1 MKRVRSIFGI
11 FTVFLLIILASF
23 LLLSWQS
30 TANLKASLIQTAQL
44 QTKYAATLLEQKG
57 KEIEIEADGI
67 LYGENMQNL
76 YAAIENNDVYE
87 YVQQINKMKSFFQ
100 ERQGRTGGMSGM
112 TLYWPKSGREISTLR
127 QGYFEDSFW
136 ENNKES
142 QWKSANKQEIF
153 YMRRRTVEWM
163 GEDQEVWLVLRMDQD
178 FLYEIKEMAAGMDQ
192 GGSILMF
199 GGEIN
204 VLSQKSVEQNI
215 AGIIR
220 QSNEKVCEVRVG
232 KQKYQIVRSDETKN
246 GMQLVSYYP
255 TRQMMRQVRN
265 IMTISGIM
273 LGAILIFGMIYI
285 SLFVKN
291 ILMQMNLLTEK
302 LKQVEVGDLTVQIY
316 KMPKNEFA
324 YVFRQFNHMVRR
336 THELLEATVK
346 EQELRN
352 EAEMRQLQLQI
363 NPHFLYNSLSF
374 IVTAADNPDAVT
386 EMAVHLSQYYRY
398 CTRKKSITTI
408 QEEID
413 YARSY
418 LEIMAMRKRIRYT
431 IEMPKEIGELPIIP
445 LILEPLIENAIEHG
459 LEGCESAKQIEI
471 EIDWTKNGAVSFA
484 ISDDGEGMTKEQVSA
499 LKERI
504 SRKERKEEES
514 VGLWN
519 VNQRLIN
526 YYSKSAALGF
536 KRSRW
541 GGLTV
546 YFMIRPEK
554 KKEEESDASIDCR

>member
-1 MKRVRSIFGI
+1 
-11 FTVFLLIILASF
+11 
-23 LLLSWQS
+23 
-30 TANLKASLIQTAQL
+30 
-44 QTKYAATLLEQKG
+44 
-57 KEIEIEADGI
+57 
-67 LYGENMQNL
+67 
-76 YAAIENNDVYE
+76 
-87 YVQQINKMKSFFQ
+87 MKSFFQ
-100 ERQGRTGGMSGM
+100 ERQGRTVGMSGM

-153 YMRRRTVEWM
+153 YMRRRTVEWR

-324 YVFRQFNHMVRR
+324 MYFVNLTIWCAARMNCWRQR
-336 THELLEATVK
+336 
-346 EQELRN
+346 
-352 EAEMRQLQLQI
+352 
-363 NPHFLYNSLSF
+363 
-374 IVTAADNPDAVT
+374 
-386 EMAVHLSQYYRY
+386 
-398 CTRKKSITTI
+398 
-408 QEEID
+408 
-413 YARSY
+413 
-418 LEIMAMRKRIRYT
+418 
-431 IEMPKEIGELPIIP
+431 
-445 LILEPLIENAIEHG
+445 
-459 LEGCESAKQIEI
+459 
-471 EIDWTKNGAVSFA
+471 
-484 ISDDGEGMTKEQVSA
+484 
-499 LKERI
+499 
-504 SRKERKEEES
+504 
-514 VGLWN
+514 
-519 VNQRLIN
+519 
-526 YYSKSAALGF
+526 
-536 KRSRW
+536 
-541 GGLTV
+541 
-546 YFMIRPEK
+546 
-554 KKEEESDASIDCR
+554 

>member
-100 ERQGRTGGMSGM
+100 ERQGRTVGMSGM

-127 QGYFEDSFW
+127 QGYFENSFW

-220 QSNEKVCEVRVG
+220 QSNEKVYEVRAG

-255 TRQMMRQVRN
+255 TRQMMRQVWN

-418 LEIMAMRKRIRYT
+418 LEIMAMRKN
-431 IEMPKEIGELPIIP
+431 IEYEIESDPELAACKIPP
-445 LILEPLIENAIEHG
+445 LILQPIIENAIEHAI
-459 LEGCESAKQIEI
+459 EERENAKHIYVKVYQKVKDEI
-471 EIDWTKNGAVSFA
+471 CFE
-484 ISDDGEGMTKEQVSA
+484 ISDDGNGLTEEQIAA
-499 LKERI
+499 LKERLA
-504 SRKERKEEES
+504 RKNRDEKEG

-519 VNQRLIN
+519 VNQRHQ
-526 YYSKSAALGF
+526 SGQCV
-536 KRSRW
+536 RHHRP
-541 GGLTV
+541 GL
-546 YFMIRPEK
+546 YHGLRYCENAELRP
-554 KKEEESDASIDCR
+554 R

>member
-100 ERQGRTGGMSGM
+100 EHQGRTVGMSGM

-220 QSNEKVCEVRVG
+220 QSNEKVCEVG

-418 LEIMAMRKRIRYT
+418 LEIMAMRKN
-431 IEMPKEIGELPIIP
+431 IEYEIESDPELAACKIPP
-445 LILEPLIENAIEHG
+445 LILQPIIENAIEHAID
-459 LEGCESAKQIEI
+459 ERENAKHIYVKVYQKVKDEI
-471 EIDWTKNGAVSFA
+471 CFE
-484 ISDDGEGMTKEQVSA
+484 ISDDGNGLTEEQIAA
-499 LKERI
+499 LKERLA
-504 SRKERKEEES
+504 RKNRDEKEG

-519 VNQRLIN
+519 VNQRLVN
-526 YYSKSAALGF
+526 YYGEQSSLQFG
-536 KRSRW
+536 RSIW
-541 GGLTV
+541 KGLCV
-546 YFMIRPEK
+546 SFVIDG
-554 KKEEESDASIDCR
+554 KERL

>member
-30 TANLKASLIQTAQL
+30 TANLKASLIQMAQL

-100 ERQGRTGGMSGM
+100 ERQGRTVGMSGM

-220 QSNEKVCEVRVG
+220 QSNEKVCEVRAG

-255 TRQMMRQVRN
+255 TRQMMRQVWN

-291 ILMQMNLLTEK
+291 ILMQMNLLIEK
-302 LKQVEVGDLTVQIY
+302 LKQVEVGDLTVQI
-316 KMPKNEFA
+316 
-324 YVFRQFNHMVRR
+324 
-336 THELLEATVK
+336 
-346 EQELRN
+346 
-352 EAEMRQLQLQI
+352 
-363 NPHFLYNSLSF
+363 
-374 IVTAADNPDAVT
+374 
-386 EMAVHLSQYYRY
+386 
-398 CTRKKSITTI
+398 
-408 QEEID
+408 
-413 YARSY
+413 
-418 LEIMAMRKRIRYT
+418 
-431 IEMPKEIGELPIIP
+431 
-445 LILEPLIENAIEHG
+445 
-459 LEGCESAKQIEI
+459 
-471 EIDWTKNGAVSFA
+471 
-484 ISDDGEGMTKEQVSA
+484 
-499 LKERI
+499 
-504 SRKERKEEES
+504 
-514 VGLWN
+514 
-519 VNQRLIN
+519 
-526 YYSKSAALGF
+526 
-536 KRSRW
+536 
-541 GGLTV
+541 
-546 YFMIRPEK
+546 
-554 KKEEESDASIDCR
+554 

>member
-100 ERQGRTGGMSGM
+100 ERQGRTVGMSGM

-153 YMRRRTVEWM
+153 YMRRRTVEWR

-363 NPHFLYNSLSF
+363 NPHFLYNSLSL
-374 IVTAADNPDAVT
+374 INWKALEIGSDDISKATLA
-386 EMAVHLSQYYRY
+386 LSRYYR
-398 CTRKKSITTI
+398 TSLNKGKNTMSIR
-408 QEEID
+408 EEID
-413 YARSY
+413 NVRSY
-418 LEIMAMRKRIRYT
+418 LQIQ
-431 IEMPKEIGELPIIP
+431 EMFHDYSFTVKMDVAEDILDYRTLN
-445 LILEPLIENAIEHG
+445 LILQPLAENAIAHG
-459 LEGCESAKQIEI
+459 
-471 EIDWTKNGAVSFA
+471 IDRRRGSEPGVITISGRRDGDCVVLSVADNGV
-484 ISDDGEGMTKEQVSA
+484 GMEQEKAQTILTEKSSGYGV
-499 LKERI
+499 R
-504 SRKERKEEES
+504 
-514 VGLWN
+514 N
-519 VNQRLIN
+519 VN
-526 YYSKSAALGF
+526 
-536 KRSRW
+536 SRIQLEY
-541 GGLTV
+541 GEAYGLSIESEPGKGTKVTV
-546 YFMIRPEK
+546 RIPGVEREVQ
-554 KKEEESDASIDCR
+554 A

>member
-44 QTKYAATLLEQKG
+44 QTKYAAMLLEQKG

-100 ERQGRTGGMSGM
+100 ERQGRTVGMSGM

-127 QGYFEDSFW
+127 QGYFENSFW

-220 QSNEKVCEVRVG
+220 QSNEKVCEVRAG

-418 LEIMAMRKRIRYT
+418 LEIMAMRKN
-431 IEMPKEIGELPIIP
+431 IEYEIESDPELAACKIPP
-445 LILEPLIENAIEHG
+445 LILQPIIENAIEHAI
-459 LEGCESAKQIEI
+459 EERENAKHIYVKVYQKVKDEI
-471 EIDWTKNGAVSFA
+471 CFE
-484 ISDDGEGMTKEQVSA
+484 ISDDGNGLTEEQIAA
-499 LKERI
+499 LKERLA
-504 SRKERKEEES
+504 RKNRDEKEG

-519 VNQRLIN
+519 VNQRLVN
-526 YYSKSAALGF
+526 YYGEQSSLQF
-536 KRSRW
+536 
-541 GGLTV
+541 GGSLEGIV
-546 YFMIRPEK
+546 RFLC
-554 KKEEESDASIDCR
+554 D

>member
-44 QTKYAATLLEQKG
+44 QTKYAAMLLEQKG

-100 ERQGRTGGMSGM
+100 ERQGRTVGMSGM

-127 QGYFEDSFW
+127 QGYFENSFW

-220 QSNEKVCEVRVG
+220 QSNEKVCEVRAG

-418 LEIMAMRKRIRYT
+418 LEIMVMRKN
-431 IEMPKEIGELPIIP
+431 IEYEIESDPELAACKIPP
-445 LILEPLIENAIEHG
+445 LILQPIIENAIEHAI
-459 LEGCESAKQIEI
+459 EERENAKHIYVKVYQKVKDEI
-471 EIDWTKNGAVSFA
+471 CFE
-484 ISDDGEGMTKEQVSA
+484 ISDDGNGLTEEHIAA
-499 LKERI
+499 LKERLA
-504 SRKERKEEES
+504 RKNRDEKEG

-519 VNQRLIN
+519 VNQRLVN
-526 YYSKSAALGF
+526 YYGEQSSEPLPVK
-536 KRSRW
+536 
-541 GGLTV
+541 
-546 YFMIRPEK
+546 
-554 KKEEESDASIDCR
+554 